1 VVSARAR
8 TTLIVLVT
16 ALVAGGT
23 GAAVVAIVSGGGDS
37 GSSTSAATQTTSSST
52 TTPTTSTS
60 TATATATATTT
71 APATTTQP
79 PLSDAEAVL
88 AKQGYQDAD
97 PGTYDQHQSLAVLIG
112 IRTGSADAT
121 AQRAFFFADGRF
133 IGTDTSDDSAGVRV
147 GYQRPPV
154 IDLQYALYRP
164 KDPQCC
170 ATGGKA
176 TVRYQWNGTKLEPLD
191 PIPPS
196 SFKAALSRR

>member
-1 VVSARAR
+1 VSARAR

-16 ALVAGGT
+16 ALVAGGV
-23 GAAVVAIVSGGGDS
+23 GAGVVAIVSGGGDS
-37 GSSTSAATQTTSSST
+37 ESSTTAAGHTTTSST
-52 TTPTTSTS
+52 TTPPTSTS
-60 TATATATATTT
+60 TATATATAT

-121 AQRAFFFADGRF
+121 AQRAFFFADGGF

-154 IDLQYALYRP
+154 IALQYALYRP

>member
-1 VVSARAR
+1 VSARAR

-16 ALVAGGT
+16 ALVAGGV
-23 GAAVVAIVSGGGDS
+23 GAGVVAIVSGGGDS
-37 GSSTSAATQTTSSST
+37 ESSTTAAGHTTTSST
-52 TTPTTSTS
+52 TTPPTSTS
-60 TATATATATTT
+60 TATATATAT

-97 PGTYDQHQSLAVLIG
+97 PATYDQHQSLAVLIG
-112 IRTGSADAT
+112 IRIGSADAT
-121 AQRAFFFADGRF
+121 AQRAFFFADGGF

-154 IDLQYALYRP
+154 IALQYALYRP

>member
-1 VVSARAR
+1 
-8 TTLIVLVT
+8 
-16 ALVAGGT
+16 
-23 GAAVVAIVSGGGDS
+23 
-37 GSSTSAATQTTSSST
+37 
-52 TTPTTSTS
+52 
-60 TATATATATTT
+60 
-71 APATTTQP
+71 
-79 PLSDAEAVL
+79 LSDAEAVL

-97 PGTYDQHQSLAVLIG
+97 PATYDQHQSLAVLIG

-121 AQRAFFFADGRF
+121 AQRAFFFAGGGF

-154 IDLQYALYRP
+154 IALQYALYRP

-191 PIPPS
+191 AIPPS
-196 SFKAALSRR
+196 SFKAALSGR